1 MAHAIT
7 KGTPAQ
13 IEWAIKLVETEVA
26 HLDKLLA
33 PIPPKEQRREI
44 SQKLYGEQ
52 IAFVKTVRNTL
63 ANKLQSAKWVI
74 DNRNNLFY
82 YTAELLRKQDAKF
95 AARFSQ
101 DWTHPIISAV
111 NDGNWLKGAG
121 F

>member
-1 MAHAIT
+1 MSAIT
-7 KGTPAQ
+7 KGTPEQ
-13 IEWAIKLVETEVA
+13 IKWATDIVEKEVA
-26 HLDKLLA
+26 RLDKMLA
-33 PIPPKEQRREI
+33 PVPPKEQRSEI

-82 YTAELLRKQDAKF
+82 YTAELLRKQDPQF
-95 AARFSQ
+95 ASRFSF
-101 DWTHPIISAV
+101 DWTLPIISAV

>member
-1 MAHAIT
+1 MNAIT
-7 KGTPAQ
+7 KGTPEQ
-13 IEWAIKLVETEVA
+13 IKWAAALVEKEIA
-26 HLDKLLA
+26 RLDKMLA
-33 PIPPKEQRREI
+33 PIPPKEQRSEV

-74 DNRNNLFY
+74 DNRSNLFY
-82 YTAELLRKQDAKF
+82 YTAELLRKQDAQF
-95 AARFSQ
+95 AARFNQ
-101 DWTHPIISAV
+101 DWTYSIISAV